1 MFVNVGFFMGEF
13 LDDPHFPLR
22 RSSKRMRHVKLRLKS
37 DIDSGASNELIHAA
51 YTDTKGTLPLI
62 SQGPGLLPSAFLVIS
77 L

>member
-13 LDDPHFPLR
+13 LDDPHFPFR
-22 RSSKRMRHVKLRLKS
+22 RSSNRMRHVKLRLKS

-62 SQGPGLLPSAFLVIS
+62 ASGPGLLPSAFLVIS